1 MHDDLNQFEKND
13 VWKLVP
19 IPKTQ
24 FIIGAKWV
32 FRNKIDEHGTIIRN
46 KAILVAKG
54 YNQEK
59 CIDYKE
65 TFAFVARLESI
76 RILLVFVCNANF
88 TRFQMDIKNTFLNSF
103 IMK

>member
-1 MHDDLNQFEKND
+1 M
-13 VWKLVP
+13 
-19 IPKTQ
+19 
-24 FIIGAKWV
+24 
-32 FRNKIDEHGTIIRN
+32 RN
-46 KAILVAKG
+46 KAILVTKG

-59 CIDYKE
+59 GIDYKE

-76 RILLVFVCNANF
+76 RILLVFVCHANF